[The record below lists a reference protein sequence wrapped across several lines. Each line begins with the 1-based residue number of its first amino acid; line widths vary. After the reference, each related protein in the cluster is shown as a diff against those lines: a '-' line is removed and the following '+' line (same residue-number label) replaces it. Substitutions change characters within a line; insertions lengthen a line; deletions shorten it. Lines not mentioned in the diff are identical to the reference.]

1 MVRWK
6 SVTELE
12 EQSKTKIKIE
22 STEEHIVEIKL
33 IMDRVNALEKIKER
47 TGETEEFFVLQ
58 SKLLEAMAHI
68 LLHWK
73 MTVMPEVF
81 EMGAKQ
87 RAAEEN

>member
-1 MVRWK
+1 MVRWN

-73 MTVMPEVF
+73 MTVMPEMF
-81 EMGAKQ
+81 EMAKQ
-87 RAAEEN
+87 KMIEEN

>member
-73 MTVMPEVF
+73 MTVMPEMF
-81 EMGAKQ
+81 ESAKQ
-87 RAAEEN
+87 KMTEEN

>member
-1 MVRWK
+1 MVRWN

-47 TGETEEFFVLQ
+47 TGATEEFFVIQ
-58 SKLLEAMAHI
+58 SKLLESMAHI

-81 EMGAKQ
+81 EMAKQ
-87 RAAEEN
+87 KMIEEN

>member
-73 MTVMPEVF
+73 MTVMPEMF
-81 EMGAKQ
+81 EMAKQ
-87 RAAEEN
+87 KMIEEN

>member
-47 TGETEEFFVLQ
+47 TGATEEFFVIQ
-58 SKLLEAMAHI
+58 YKLLESMAHI

-73 MTVMPEVF
+73 MTVMPEIF
-81 EMGAKQ
+81 EMAKQ
-87 RAAEEN
+87 KMIEEN

>member
-47 TGETEEFFVLQ
+47 TGATEEFFVIQ

-73 MTVMPEVF
+73 MTVMPEMF
-81 EMGAKQ
+81 EMAKQ
-87 RAAEEN
+87 KMIEEN

>member
-47 TGETEEFFVLQ
+47 TGETEEFFVIQ
-58 SKLLEAMAHI
+58 YKLLESMAHI

-73 MTVMPEVF
+73 MTVMPEIF
-81 EMGAKQ
+81 EMAKQ
-87 RAAEEN
+87 KMIEEN